1 MNSTLSL
8 EESFIYPNGLNVVKC
23 GLCVKIQKT
32 LFLSERNF
40 LKLHLRTDQKRT
52 DPIVFLDKGINIVV
66 ACVNNV
72 VVNYQSDDGD
82 AEHTVIRHVCVHE
95 RLMLETTLQRPQI

>member
-1 MNSTLSL
+1 
-8 EESFIYPNGLNVVKC
+8 
-23 GLCVKIQKT
+23 VKIQET
-32 LFLSERNF
+32 LFLSEQNP
-40 LKLHLRTDQKRT
+40 LKLHLRTDQKQP
-52 DPIVFLDKGINIVV
+52 DPILFLHKGIDIVV